1 MSTIHVLLV
10 AMLALIAPV
19 GAATAEDAASQA
31 TAEDAAAQAT
41 AEAAPP
47 QAVTPDAPDGPTAPD
62 AASPSVSGYGV
73 GPRDLLAIEVFQEDS
88 LSGEF
93 VVAEDGTI
101 DFPLLGRVKVDGL
114 SPSEIDA
121 LLTSRLGA
129 EFLVD
134 PQVQVQ
140 VRAFASKPVRVLGAV
155 KKPGIYQ
162 LSGPTSVLEIVAMA
176 GGMST
181 TGVTELRIT
190 RRGRAEPI
198 VVRLDGAEAGDG
210 TWNLEEGDTIL
221 VMPPKVVYV
230 AGEVDKPGAVPFSE
244 GMTVSQAVILAGGS
258 NQQANLRKVFIKR
271 GDDQIRVNLKR
282 ILQGREEDIVLQPD
296 DQVLISESVL

>member
-1 MSTIHVLLV
+1 
-10 AMLALIAPV
+10 MLALTAPV
-19 GAATAEDAASQA
+19 RAATAEDAAPQVPAEAA
-31 TAEDAAAQAT
+31 TTEAAPEDAAPRADT
-41 AEAAPP
+41 LD
-47 QAVTPDAPDGPTAPD
+47 TPDP
-62 AASPSVSGYGV
+62 ASPTVPGYGV
-73 GPRDLLAIEVFQEDS
+73 GPRDVLAIEVFQEDS

-101 DFPLLGRVKVDGL
+101 DFPLLGRVEVDGL

-121 LLTSRLGA
+121 LLTRRLGA

-190 RRGRAEPI
+190 RRGRADPI

-282 ILQGREEDIVLQPD
+282 ILQGREEDVVLQPD